1 MILVDPAPTAVT
13 TPVVAFTD
21 AILVE
26 GLTQTPPVGP
36 LKVVVNVGQ
45 MLLFPVIVPD
55 VEAVTTVTVTVA
67 VTAQPLLPV
76 LV

>member
-1 MILVDPAPTAVT
+1 MKELLDPSIAAET
-13 TPVVAFTD
+13 
-21 AILVE
+21 VE
-26 GLTQTPPVGP
+26 RINKLRSDTQP
-36 LKVVVNVGQ
+36 LWGKMNVGQ

-67 VTAQPLLPV
+67 VTAQPLLAV